1 MKPSLGLNKVLML
14 IPLFSGV
21 SLCAAAQEFTKASKI
36 PDSIPLNKQKN
47 VATVQSGVASFYH
60 DKFEGRQTANGEV
73 FTQQKMTAA
82 CNTLPLN
89 CWIRVTNLRN
99 KKSVIV
105 KVNDRMHYL
114 NKRLIDL
121 SKTAA
126 RELGYVGRG
135 LTRVQV
141 IYLGRQKPT
150 EVMLYS
156 QNK

>member
-1 MKPSLGLNKVLML
+1 MKKWFLCVPLLAGISL
-14 IPLFSGV
+14 FTT
-21 SLCAAAQEFTKASKI
+21 AQKFTNVVKMR
-36 PDSIPLNKQKN
+36 DSIPLNKQKN
-47 VATVQSGVASFYH
+47 VATTQSGVASFYH
-60 DKFEGRQTANGEV
+60 DKFEGRQTATGEV

-89 CWIRVTNLRN
+89 CWVRVTNTRN

-126 RELGYVGRG
+126 KELGYIGRG

-141 IYLGRQKPT
+141 VYLGKQKPAD
-150 EVMLYS
+150 VLMYS